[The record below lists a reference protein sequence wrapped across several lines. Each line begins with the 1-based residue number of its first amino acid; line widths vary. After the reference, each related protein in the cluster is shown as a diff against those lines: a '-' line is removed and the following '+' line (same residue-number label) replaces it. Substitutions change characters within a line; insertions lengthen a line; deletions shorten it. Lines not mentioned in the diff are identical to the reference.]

1 MKVGVEEHITYTIE
15 PSGDYL
21 THTVVPPNKG
31 TGRDLADNFRDIIA
45 ENKSLESLL
54 AVVAD
59 GTAVNTGWKDG
70 LISHLERD
78 LQCVLLRLV
87 CQLHGNELLLCHLF
101 VHCDGGHGTSG
112 PDSFKGPIGSSLK
125 GDIHLSPVVNFNI
138 ISITIS

>member
-15 PSGDYL
+15 PPGDYL
-21 THTVVPPNKG
+21 THTVIPPNKG

-45 ENKSLESLL
+45 ENRSLESLL

-78 LQCVLLRLV
+78 LQCVLL
-87 CQLHGNELLLCHLF
+87 
-101 VHCDGGHGTSG
+101 
-112 PDSFKGPIGSSLK
+112 
-125 GDIHLSPVVNFNI
+125 
-138 ISITIS
+138 